1 MGIGLFI
8 ALVAFMLVI
17 VGIGLVLIFRKPAE
31 GRSVSFV
38 SPDNS
43 VVKVRSVDGEIEV
56 EFFPSET
63 GDTEA
68 FDLGEDVERKD
79 WQERTFIDQWLDPET
94 SVEQRRELVKQ
105 MSVNGN
111 ILVWTGD
118 PDYKNEEEGYDDG
131 GDGATG
137 AEDAGEVSGLEE
149 DAYEPVEVEVDPVTL
164 HALTAGSEAEEED
177 YQDSDDWS
185 AACEAEQAIL
195 EGEPLQE
202 QHASADE
209 GTEAGDE
216 ADEVYERQKEFVRF
230 MVDSYH
236 EGRISRELLEYAQV
250 RIGFI
255 VDELGWT
262 VERLRK
268 EKERTPVYDP
278 DPNVAMMSLERFEMY
293 VREVASEA
301 GDQFKD
307 HDDTDEPQ
315 PVQQTPSYDVWDR
328 MDSDDDVFA

>member
-17 VGIGLVLIFRKPAE
+17 VGFGLILIFRKPSE
-31 GRSVSFV
+31 GKAVSFV

-68 FDLGEDVERKD
+68 FDLGEDVERED
-79 WQERTFIDQWLDPET
+79 MRERTLIDMWLDPQT
-94 SVEQRRELVKQ
+94 SVEQRRELIRQ

-111 ILVWTGD
+111 VLVWTGD
-118 PDYKNEEEGYDDG
+118 PDYVKEDVGEDV
-131 GDGATG
+131 T
-137 AEDAGEVSGLEE
+137 DAGYSDTAQENLE
-149 DAYEPVEVEVDPVTL
+149 DVDEPVEVEVDPVTL
-164 HALTAGSEAEEED
+164 HAVVAESEPEVEED
-177 YQDSDDWS
+177 YQDSDDWNI
-185 AACEAEQAIL
+185 ACEAEKAM
-195 EGEPLQE
+195 EDGNFLQE
-202 QHASADE
+202 QHASAEVGMARIRDE
-209 GTEAGDE
+209 E
-216 ADEVYERQKEFVRF
+216 DEVNDRQKEFVRF
-230 MVDSYH
+230 MVESFH
-236 EGRISRELLEYAQV
+236 EGRLSRELLEYAQV

-293 VREVASEA
+293 VREVVSENEVVAAKAEEVKIETASPINEPA
-301 GDQFKD
+301 HDIWERMEKD
-307 HDDTDEPQ
+307 DF
-315 PVQQTPSYDVWDR
+315 
-328 MDSDDDVFA
+328 FA